1 MPVTNLGTLEDIMA
15 VSGGDEFD
23 FIFTEE
29 DVC

>member
-1 MPVTNLGTLEDIMA
+1 MPVTNLGTLEVIMT
-15 VSGGDEFD
+15 VSGGDEVD